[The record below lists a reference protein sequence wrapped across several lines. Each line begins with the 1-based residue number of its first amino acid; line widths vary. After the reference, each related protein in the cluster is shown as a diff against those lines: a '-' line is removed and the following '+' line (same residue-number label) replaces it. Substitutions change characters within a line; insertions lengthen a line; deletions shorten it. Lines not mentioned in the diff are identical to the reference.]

1 MPYKLGLTVS
11 LFAPLA
17 SFVDLMA
24 LRGLQLWRRALL
36 LPWLVLYAFAVSLIF
51 AHALAGVFHQG
62 LRWTYVVLGFCA
74 LCLYSAWRH
83 IRAQYGDMATGERPS
98 SRTIDDLANDIRCAT
113 TSNGVNNAPDP
124 SQDLPPKYEDLQA
137 DNPPQYQDNF
147 RLDSAS
153 LNSSNN
159 GDDDSHNNN
168 NTQQQQQQQRRSE
181 D

>member
-1 MPYKLGLTVS
+1 MFLTGLTVS

-51 AHALAGVFHQG
+51 AHALAGVFHHG

-98 SRTIDDLANDIRCAT
+98 SRTIDDLANDIRSAT
-113 TSNGVNNAPDP
+113 VVTSNSSIPDP
-124 SQDLPPKYEDLQA
+124 SQDLPPKYEDLDSNQQ
-137 DNPPQYQDNF
+137 PPQYQDNF

-159 GDDDSHNNN
+159 GDEES
-168 NTQQQQQQQRRSE
+168 QQQRRS